1 MHDRMY
7 GPICGSIHHHG
18 VQNSG
23 GGAAEGGPPTVL
35 EAAEGRPIL
44 VDAASYGTIYPIM
57 HGTRS

>member
-1 MHDRMY
+1 MAASTTME
-7 GPICGSIHHHG
+7 SKT
-18 VQNSG
+18 VG